1 MDKRAH
7 LREVPILSFLK
18 DRDLKSLTAG
28 MAETHYKKGQYIFKE
43 GDPAEYFHVLTA
55 GIVKCVKSSPEGK
68 EAVLKV
74 FTPGDLFCCE
84 AAVFDGRSHPGCAL
98 TMGPV
103 SVLKIRKQ
111 VYFKLFKKS
120 PEAALA
126 IIRYLG
132 NRLNEAQETAK
143 TFALE
148 RADQR
153 IASLL
158 AKLAERLGKETP
170 QGLLLDIR
178 LTRQDLAD
186 MTGLALETTIRM
198 ISRLTRKGLLGK
210 FGRCLIIKD
219 LKRLKNL
226 AET

>member
-1 MDKRAH
+1 MNLDSIAD
-7 LREVPILSFLK
+7 I
-18 DRDLKSLTAG
+18 
-28 MAETHYKKGQYIFKE
+28 
-43 GDPAEYFHVLTA
+43 
-55 GIVKCVKSSPEGK
+55 
-68 EAVLKV
+68 
-74 FTPGDLFCCE
+74 
-84 AAVFDGRSHPGCAL
+84 
-98 TMGPV
+98 
-103 SVLKIRKQ
+103 
-111 VYFKLFKKS
+111 
-120 PEAALA
+120 
-126 IIRYLG
+126 